1 MKTIL
6 DRIVETKRQEAA
18 AARRALPLEML
29 AAEAQRA
36 DRPRDFFG
44 AVAGPAPCGV
54 HLIAEI
60 KKASPSAGLIRADFD
75 PLTIARL
82 YHRAGASAISVLT
95 DGTYFQGRPE
105 HLAQV
110 KSAVPVPVLRKDFV
124 VDEYQ
129 IYEARRYGADA
140 VLLIAEVLDTDTI
153 RRYADLIGELDMT
166 ALIEV
171 HAASLLDELVR
182 AIDFDPSHRRLLGIN
197 NRDLTI
203 QRTDVGTTARLAA
216 RLTGKP
222 LTGESRHAG
231 IKRRPV
237 LVSESG
243 IKTRADVEQVVAAG
257 ASAILVGET
266 LLRADDV
273 VGKIAELLGGGR

>member
-6 DRIVETKRQEAA
+6 DRIVETKRQEVA
-18 AARRALPLEML
+18 AARRALPLEAL
-29 AAEAQRA
+29 AADARGA
-36 DRPRDFFG
+36 DPPRDFFG
-44 AVAGPAPCGV
+44 AVAGPAPRGV

-75 PLTIARL
+75 PSSIARL

-95 DGTYFQGRPE
+95 DETYFQGRPE

-110 KSAVPVPVLRKDFV
+110 KSAVPLPVLGKDFV

-129 IYEARRYGADA
+129 IYDARRYGADA
-140 VLLIAEVLDTDTI
+140 ILLIAEVLDTDII
-153 RRYADLIGELDMT
+153 RRYADLIGDLEMT

-171 HAASLLDELVR
+171 HQAALLDELVKV
-182 AIDFDPSHRRLLGIN
+182 IDFDPPRRRLLGIN
-197 NRDLTI
+197 NRDLTV
-203 QRTDVGTTARLAA
+203 QRTEVGTTARLAA

-222 LTGESRHAG
+222 LAKGASAKG
-231 IKRRPV
+231 KPV

-243 IKTRADVEQVVAAG
+243 IKTRADVEQVAAAG
-257 ASAILVGET
+257 AAAVLVGET
-266 LLRADDV
+266 LLRADDP
-273 VGKIAELLGGGR
+273 VGKIAELFGGGS